1 MFMLTFGRLADA
13 ELKDEDLTG
22 NVFQDRLYIDAV
34 CLLQTSSSLYICITS
49 EMPEYY
55 YYYHHHSLYRIHVVI
70 HHCVLVFVYKCI

>member
-34 CLLQTSSSLYICITS
+34 CLLKTSSSLYICITS

-55 YYYHHHSLYRIHVVI
+55 YYYHHNLYRMHVVI